1 MHNKVLYL
9 RVKPR
14 TKRISKFFSI
24 KQHSIPG
31 VLLNHQN
38 GTTLTIFFSLRS
50 CDNELANQDMLTT
63 ITNREVIRMTQT
75 KNTTMNVIPGIN
87 ELNASLLEQV
97 NREAEKEKEAK
108 DTGLVHMFIGWIKDC
123 F

>member
-1 MHNKVLYL
+1 
-9 RVKPR
+9 
-14 TKRISKFFSI
+14 
-24 KQHSIPG
+24 
-31 VLLNHQN
+31 
-38 GTTLTIFFSLRS
+38 
-50 CDNELANQDMLTT
+50 MLTT

-87 ELNASLLEQV
+87 ELNESLLEQV